1 MATCNLSEINV
12 RSAVLVDVRLFLT
25 FVIDRFVLARAE
37 LNVEGDTPVD
47 AMVIVSVD
55 GLPASVI
62 PEPATRVSV
71 SVLLSATTVL
81 APILM
86 VLNESDAE
94 PPPPAEDMI
103 IESVVGSA
111 ARVIFAPA
119 TRVSVSVLLSAT
131 TLLAPTVIVLNES
144 DADPPPPEEAIVIV
158 SVVGL
163 AARIIF
169 APATNVRV
177 SPLLSAKMLFAPT
190 VILENVFV
198 EYLASALAT

>member
-12 RSAVLVDVRLFLT
+12 RSAVLVDVRLVLT
-25 FVIDRFVLARAE
+25 FAIDAFVLARAE

-62 PEPATRVSV
+62 PE
-71 SVLLSATTVL
+71 
-81 APILM
+81 
-86 VLNESDAE
+86 
-94 PPPPAEDMI
+94 
-103 IESVVGSA
+103 
-111 ARVIFAPA
+111 PA